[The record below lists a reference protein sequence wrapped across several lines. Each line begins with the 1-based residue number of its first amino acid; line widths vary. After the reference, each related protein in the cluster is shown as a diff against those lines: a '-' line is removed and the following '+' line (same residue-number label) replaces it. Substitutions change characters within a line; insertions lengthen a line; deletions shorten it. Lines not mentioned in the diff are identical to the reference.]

1 MQKEERGKVKQK
13 RIWYVF
19 GIVALLMFA
28 GCGKENLSKST
39 EENGFISNDTT
50 TQAASK
56 VTEPVLPV
64 PEVILDENEPEQMEY
79 SYSFYELWCMAD
91 TGQVYEVTEDG
102 ACRVVFEEQYNQLT
116 FALPEGIN
124 MAMCDY
130 VTVKAKSEYA
140 ELAVKLFDKEVY
152 ADPWT
157 QEVYTRYDCH
167 GEGVQEYELYP
178 ALSCVVWGIGL
189 MSSNDAE
196 DFSQYSVEAYS
207 VTFHMKSYEERNA
220 IVSLTTES
228 NSPTPTPKI
237 TKIPTETE
245 DPTVRPASVG
255 ENGTV
260 RRRKTII
267 RKQAEP
273 VRYTAK
279 QMEQEEWLNISCQ
292 YDKDESM
299 RLNYDRIYGRMV
311 FELKD
316 VIDMKYCEEIIIRF
330 KNEVGKIDID
340 LHNEDNLSVEVVSYE
355 PKEGIREVRLSPK
368 YEGYLEYIRFMAND
382 GELEDYS
389 GFETTIYSV
398 EFLMT
403 KP

>member
-1 MQKEERGKVKQK
+1 MKLKKIR
-13 RIWYVF
+13 YVF
-19 GIVALLMFA
+19 GIAALLLLT
-28 GCGKENLSKST
+28 GCGKEVPTEDADKTDLVSTKVPVLTESALT
-39 EENGFISNDTT
+39 EENMT
-50 TQAASK
+50 
-56 VTEPVLPV
+56 L
-64 PEVILDENEPEQMEY
+64 PEVFEDKEEPECTEY
-79 SYSFYELWCMAD
+79 TYSFYELWCMAD
-91 TGQVYEVTEDG
+91 TGQSYEVNNDG
-102 ACRVVFEEQYNQLT
+102 ACRVVFESQYNQLI

-130 VTVKAKSEYA
+130 VTVKAKSEYG
-140 ELAVKLFDKEVY
+140 EVAVKLFDKEVY

-189 MSSNDAE
+189 MSCNDAE
-196 DFSQYSVEAYS
+196 DFSQYSLEVYS
-207 VTFHMKSYEERNA
+207 VTFHMKSYEEQGEN
-220 IVSLTTES
+220 VSWTTES

-267 RKQAEP
+267 GKQAEP

-279 QMEQEEWLNISCQ
+279 QMEQEEWLNISCGF
-292 YDKDESM
+292 DRDESVI
-299 RLNYDRIYGRMV
+299 LNYDRIYGRMV

-316 VIDMKYCEEIIIRF
+316 VIDMKYCEEVIIKL

-340 LHNEDNLSVEVVSYE
+340 LRDEDNLSVEELSYE
-355 PKEGIREVRLSPK
+355 PEEGIREVHFSPK

-389 GFETTIYSV
+389 EFETTIYSV
-398 EFLMT
+398 EFFMT
-403 KP
+403 NP